1 MNARRQSSLRAR
13 LLLLALVP
21 LVGLLASTSVVV
33 LRMHNDVV
41 ECRAVEE
48 LTTLSVALADVA
60 SVLADERDLL
70 VLRAIGVDTG
80 ASADAALAEVDE
92 AVDRFRRDRGRY
104 AFETRPAVVA
114 RLEAIAADLDRLTA
128 IRRRVDSGA
137 PTAAEIYDA
146 YDPIVRA
153 IVDHVTAVGEIPR
166 RADVSRRA
174 LAFGRL
180 LASHAALARER
191 VLVASALAGEG
202 VTARPLRDGY
212 AAGSR
217 ALVYRELFLDLTEP
231 AEAQT
236 YREAL
241 GTQAVESAASIAE
254 DLVTGARASASSVG
268 VSQWYEAAGD
278 RLEALRGPAAGAA
291 GELLQFARDDRI
303 AAARTRTLAL
313 AAALG
318 AIVATLVILIAIYR
332 TTLSQLGAEPAV
344 VERLAT
350 ALSEGDLTHAYGVTR
365 DSGSRDTGV
374 HAAIVATT
382 QRLHETMRAIQAQ
395 TGESLEM
402 SRSLQESAEASSDAV
417 ARVSDGLSSVDDDAN
432 GLDER
437 IQSSTAAVE
446 QIQQTVTNV
455 ARLINEQSAAVNE
468 SSAAIEEM
476 TASIRN
482 VARIAREREETS
494 RKLREVTDTGAEYV
508 ESTED
513 VIRRVSQSTDSMI
526 EVIDMINQFSS
537 QTNMLAMNAAIEA
550 AHAGEAGKGF
560 AVVAEEIRRLA
571 ESVGENAQ
579 TVSTG
584 LNETVERIQE
594 AMRASQATGE
604 TFDQVSADVR
614 EATAS
619 FAEIV
624 QSMSELSGG
633 TDEVLKAMQSLTD
646 ITAQIKG
653 ASSEMESGASEIT
666 GSMESVRTIS
676 RSVREAIASIAGGAG
691 EIREAAERV
700 ARAGEENQR
709 RIREI
714 HERLSHFRTE

>member
-1 MNARRQSSLRAR
+1 MNARRQSSLGAR

-21 LVGLLASTSVVV
+21 LVGLLAATAIVV
-33 LRMHNDVV
+33 LRLQTDVV

-48 LTTLSVALADVA
+48 LTTLSVDLADVA
-60 SVLADERDLL
+60 DTLADERDAS
-70 VLRAIGVDTG
+70 VLGAIAVQ
-80 ASADAALAEVDE
+80 ADAGAEDARR
-92 AVDRFRRDRGRY
+92 AVDDAVARFRRDRARY
-104 AFETRPAVVA
+104 AFPARPDVES
-114 RLEAIAADLDRLTA
+114 RLDAIDGDLDRLD
-128 IRRRVDSGA
+128 RLRVRVDAGTIA
-137 PTAAEIYDA
+137 PQEIFDTYE
-146 YDPIVRA
+146 RLGLA
-153 IVDHVTAVGEIPR
+153 IVDHVAGVGEIPR

-180 LASHAALARER
+180 LASHAELARQR
-191 VLVASALAGEG
+191 ILFASTLAGVGLTSQPVREG
-202 VTARPLRDGY
+202 A

-217 ALVYRELFLDLTEP
+217 ALVYRELFLELTDAP
-231 AEAQT
+231 QARL

-241 GTQAVESAASIAE
+241 EEPAVA
-254 DLVTGARASASSVG
+254 
-268 VSQWYEAAGD
+268 EAAVRADSLTAGTPPEASQAD
-278 RLEALRGPAAGAA
+278 ASRWYDVAGRRLETLRGPAAQAA
-291 GELLQFARDDRI
+291 EALMEFARSDRI
-303 AAARTRTLAL
+303 AAARTRTIAL
-313 AAALG
+313 VVAL
-318 AIVATLVILIAIYR
+318 VVILTTVVILVVVYR
-332 TTLSQLGAEPAV
+332 ATMRQLGAEPSV
-344 VERLAT
+344 VERLAA
-350 ALSEGDLTHAYGVTR
+350 ALSAGDLTHAFGVTR
-365 DSGSRDTGV
+365 DSGSPDSGV

-382 QRLHETMRAIQAQ
+382 QRLHETMSVIQAR
-395 TGESLEM
+395 TSESLDM
-402 SRSLQESAEASSDAV
+402 SRSLQESAQASSGAV
-417 ARVSDGLSSVDDDAN
+417 ARVSDGLSSVDADAN

-494 RKLREVTDTGAEYV
+494 RKLREITDTGAEHV

-526 EVIDMINQFSS
+526 EVIEIINQFSS

-579 TVSTG
+579 TVSAG
-584 LNETVERIQE
+584 LNDTVERIQE

-604 TFDQVSADVR
+604 AFDQVSADVR
-614 EATAS
+614 AATAS

-624 QSMSELSGG
+624 GSMSELSAG

-646 ITAQIKG
+646 ITSQIKG

-676 RSVREAIASIAGGAG
+676 ASVREAIASIAAGAG
-691 EIREAAERV
+691 EIREAAHRV

-714 HERLSHFRTE
+714 HEQLSRFRTE